1 MSAIGGKKK
10 ETQNYEGGQASS
22 KYIGL
27 FEGKV
32 VAVNPD
38 LEQYKEILGMEIK
51 EDSKALDYI
60 GENADGYKTLRIDF
74 WLEEIK
80 NKEKFKITFFLE
92 DRERENK
99 DGSKKQYINSIGM
112 CSWASDENLLQDWFK
127 KDREYREAFV
137 GEEDLYTFMRTW
149 LGNLD
154 YRDAET
160 TLSLDFKKLM
170 RGNVKDLRDQ
180 INGEWATSVVALA
193 TVKTV
198 IKEEET
204 KEYQS
209 VYNKAFLPSYALKNF
224 RLVDYSSSSVVSK
237 LRDKKQKEL
246 KPHERFVVNVT
257 GEYGCKDFYILKD
270 FKEYNQGDNLIASS
284 NSAVL
289 NEEDASY

>member
-1 MSAIGGKKK
+1 
-10 ETQNYEGGQASS
+10 
-22 KYIGL
+22 
-27 FEGKV
+27 
-32 VAVNPD
+32 
-38 LEQYKEILGMEIK
+38 
-51 EDSKALDYI
+51 
-60 GENADGYKTLRIDF
+60 
-74 WLEEIK
+74 
-80 NKEKFKITFFLE
+80 
-92 DRERENK
+92 
-99 DGSKKQYINSIGM
+99 M

-127 KDREYREAFV
+127 KDRDYREAYI

-224 RLVDYSSSSVVSK
+224 RLVDYSSSSVVAK

-246 KPHERFVVNVT
+246 KPHERFVINVT